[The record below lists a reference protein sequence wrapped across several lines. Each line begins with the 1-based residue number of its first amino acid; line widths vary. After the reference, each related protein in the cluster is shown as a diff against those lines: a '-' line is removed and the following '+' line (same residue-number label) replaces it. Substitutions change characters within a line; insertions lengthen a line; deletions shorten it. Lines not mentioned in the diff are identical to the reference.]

1 MHQALTKSFKEAE
14 DLFQVKREQ
23 FASCCVLFHDRIPEW
38 EKEAEKAKR
47 LPNGIIQGIYQ
58 HTTPVP
64 SKTKIYKQLL
74 ASNMPTKV
82 SKASEDKGDRLLY
95 VIQQGLMIQNKQE
108 RIRGKLTVNQTETAL
123 ISPDIVDLIAEL
135 PDCEIED
142 EKLFLPSDMTEAER
156 ILYLPDALI
165 QMECKVRDGDLHD
178 NKIRVERDCCIRDY
192 LRARQALINLK
203 CVQRDELPVMTEADT
218 YQFTTVQPRQLG
230 DSRRTYGQM
239 NTFRHQF
246 EVKHLG
252 EDAVVLLD
260 TAPIASTQS
269 LRQVPRHIEP
279 KAKTD
284 KEPEVTKEDG
294 WIWSDKLV
302 FGARLT
308 SGQISKFNDDTE
320 MERWGEVKE
329 KCHSDFLHSIRGFDR
344 MQEVWNKMADKAIAT
359 SSREDYPAT
368 LDSPSGWCSSFGHA
382 AFAQHQAKMYEQLR
396 NECSS
401 ALQICGLQLIP
412 SGQLLSDVVA
422 AQRTLGEVEFNK
434 QVEVARNLIQRWQME
449 MDAFPGE
456 RMDLV

>member
-38 EKEAEKAKR
+38 EKEAQKAKH

-64 SKTKIYKQLL
+64 SKTKIYEQLL
-74 ASNMPTKV
+74 ASNTPTKV
-82 SKASEDKGDRLLY
+82 SKASEDEGDRLLY

-108 RIRGKLTVNQTETAL
+108 RIRGKLTVNQTETVMKDIKAQQTKLTKELKAFRETQAL
-123 ISPDIVDLIAEL
+123 ISPDVVDLIAEL

-156 ILYLPDALI
+156 MLYLPDALI
-165 QMECKVRDGDLHD
+165 QIECKVRDGDLHD
-178 NKIRVERDCCIRDY
+178 SIHEVHNAAKAYSATHSQRKEGRGTKDGLRSTLLLDKIRVERDCCIWDY

-230 DSRRTYGQM
+230 DSRRTDGQM
-239 NTFRHQF
+239 NTFRHQS
-246 EVKHLG
+246 EVEHLG

-308 SGQISKFNDDTE
+308 SGQISKFNDDSE
-320 MERWGEVKE
+320 LSCFCFPLLGLK
-329 KCHSDFLHSIRGFDR
+329 
-344 MQEVWNKMADKAIAT
+344 
-359 SSREDYPAT
+359 
-368 LDSPSGWCSSFGHA
+368 
-382 AFAQHQAKMYEQLR
+382 
-396 NECSS
+396 S
-401 ALQICGLQLIP
+401 A
-412 SGQLLSDVVA
+412 
-422 AQRTLGEVEFNK
+422 
-434 QVEVARNLIQRWQME
+434 
-449 MDAFPGE
+449 
-456 RMDLV
+456 